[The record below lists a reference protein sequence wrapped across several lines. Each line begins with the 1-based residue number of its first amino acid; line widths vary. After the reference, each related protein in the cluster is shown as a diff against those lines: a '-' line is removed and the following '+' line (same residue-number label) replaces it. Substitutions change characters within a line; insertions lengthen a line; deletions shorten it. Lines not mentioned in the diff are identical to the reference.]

1 MSEKILLSKRI
12 SQSPYLSRIA
22 SFAESEQHFVSVEL
36 LASEQGYARALESII
51 ASVSDYPSL
60 DIVETNQCQKFLVD
74 MKNHFSLLWSHAQ
87 LSQSVSFAERGRL
100 QSLFADATIHLALKA
115 AWFSNDLKQVRKH
128 LPAEACTVPGLFVLG
143 LGKLGGMDLNFSSDV
158 DLVAYYDAQTLPVP
172 SAIGQGYI
180 VNKVLQKMTKILRND
195 DKTDFVWRVDWRLRP
210 EASSSLLSMN
220 VETGKDFYFFRAL
233 PWHRLALMKARV
245 VGGDIDL
252 GQHFLNEMRPFV
264 WRQNLDFRAVD
275 ELAHIKKRINL
286 EHPGL
291 KHQRTWED
299 PITKECAGFNVKLGS
314 GGIREIEFIINGLQL
329 LWGGKH
335 IRLRQTNTLLA
346 LSQLLELGHIEEVD
360 ALVLEESYQFFRE
373 LENLIQMLN
382 NAQTHL
388 MPTELLL
395 QEQLIGMRS
404 VNKISNVNVA
414 WDDLSVEIMKH
425 RLRVNTLFNEFFANE
440 DESEVDDFEFPENW
454 ESTLDARSNAIVENW
469 TNGFTQYGVSS
480 GMAVALEPL
489 SNKLLSAVYHS
500 QTKQDLNVSFVRVD
514 DFLGSLSSPDQY
526 FRLLASHPDLADS
539 IVPPLL
545 HSPHMGKLLKQS
557 PHIIDHLLEPKGSMD
572 LVSRVQGFES
582 QLSSIFASDDYGIRL
597 ESLRRYVNEN
607 LYESYLA
614 FFRGDMPVKNFQMCL
629 TRLAECTLAAS
640 LEIAKQE
647 LQLTSLPL
655 VVLGMGKLAMSRM
668 SPLSDLDLVFIF
680 DDDFELEVAQKVVS
694 RLQTILGMELREGI
708 AYELDT
714 RLRPSGRSG
723 PPTVFLS
730 GFREHHMERAKNWEH
745 IALLPS
751 RIVAGDIKLGHA
763 VMQIKHD
770 IFVKSRDDSQWL
782 TDVKKM
788 WRRVEE
794 QRIQDV
800 DADIVSSKLRKGGL
814 MQAEYLAVC
823 FCIDQLSDPEFYQ
836 ANKHQIDRFS
846 YLLQNTQKAHDIEID
861 LNQAIEFWST
871 VQIWERL
878 LGLENGSY
886 DDMPEHLQRLMLQ
899 QLDCDSMK
907 SFYIKA
913 EKVSQRVEHA
923 MNIYFS
929 SCPVKANELEEWQEL
944 RVQWQ

>member
-1 MSEKILLSKRI
+1 MQEKILLSKRI
-12 SQSPYLSRIA
+12 SRSPYLSRLTTLVENIQG
-22 SFAESEQHFVSVEL
+22 ESDVKPPEEEQD
-36 LASEQGYARALESII
+36 YAQALEGII
-51 ASVSDYPSL
+51 ASVNNYPSI
-60 DIVETNQCQKFLVD
+60 DVVETNTCQQFLVD
-74 MKNHFSLLWSHAQ
+74 MKNHFSLLWSHSQ
-87 LSQSVSFAERGRL
+87 LSQTVTFVDRGKL

-115 AWFSNDLKQVRKH
+115 AWYSSDLKQIRKH
-128 LPAEACTVPGLFVLG
+128 LSDEANTVPGLFVLG
-143 LGKLGGMDLNFSSDV
+143 LGKLGGLDLNFSSDV
-158 DLVAYYDAQTLPVP
+158 DLVAYYDAEKLPVP
-172 SAIGQGYI
+172 NAIGQGYI
-180 VNKVLQKMTKILRND
+180 ANKVLQKMTMILRND
-195 DKTDFVWRVDWRLRP
+195 NKTDFVWRVDWRLRP

-220 VETGKDFYFFRAL
+220 VEMGKDFYFFRAL

-245 VGGDIDL
+245 VGGDVAV
-252 GQHFLNEMRPFV
+252 GQDFLNEMRPFV

-314 GGIREIEFIINGLQL
+314 GGIREIEFIVNGLQL

-360 ALVLEESYQFFRE
+360 ALVLNESYQFFRE

-388 MPTELLL
+388 IPTELLL
-395 QEQLIGMRS
+395 QEQLIDMRTT
-404 VNKISNVNVA
+404 NEACNFNVA
-414 WDDLSVEIMKH
+414 WGELSIDIMKH
-425 RLRVNTLFNEFFANE
+425 RLRVNTLFNEFFANKDDSDM
-440 DESEVDDFEFPENW
+440 DEFEFPESW
-454 ESTLDARSNAIVENW
+454 ELTLDARSKAIVENW
-469 TNGFTQYGVSS
+469 TSGFTQYGISS

-489 SNKLLSAVYHS
+489 SNKLLNAVFNS

-514 DFLGSLSSPDQY
+514 DFLSALSSPDQY
-526 FRLLASHPDLADS
+526 FRLLASHPDLAES

-557 PHIIDHLLEPKGSMD
+557 PHIIDHLLEPKGTMD
-572 LVSRVQGFES
+572 LISRTQGFES
-582 QLSSIFASDDYGIRL
+582 QLSSIFASNDYGIRL
-597 ESLRRYVNEN
+597 ESIRRYVNEN

-614 FFRGDMPVKNFQMCL
+614 FFRGEMSVKNFQMCL
-629 TRLAECTLAAS
+629 TRLAECTLSAS

-647 LQLTSLPL
+647 LKLTSLPL

-680 DDDFELEVAQKVVS
+680 EDGFELEVAQKVVS

-723 PPTVFLS
+723 PPTVFLN

-751 RIVAGDIKLGHA
+751 RIVAGDVELGKS

-770 IFVKSRDDSQWL
+770 IFVQQRDGGQWL
-782 TDVKKM
+782 TDAKKM

-794 QRIQDV
+794 QRIQNV
-800 DADIVSSKLRKGGL
+800 DADVVSSKLRKGGL

-823 FCIDQLSDPEFYQ
+823 FCIDQLADPEFYQ
-836 ANKHQIDRFS
+836 ENKHQIDRFS

-886 DDMPEHLQRLMLQ
+886 DDMPEHLQALMQ
-899 QLDCDSMK
+899 KQLGCDSMK
-907 SFYIKA
+907 SFYAKA
-913 EKVSQRVEHA
+913 EKISQRVEHA
-923 MNIYFS
+923 MNVYFS
-929 SCPVKANELEEWQEL
+929 SCPVKAEELEEWQEL
-944 RVQWQ
+944 KVQWQ